1 LICINAAGWRRD
13 HDPVPVEIPS
23 GSCIIPLEIESAWT
37 RREREVAM
45 TDAAGVSERAA
56 FRVRL
61 ITEEHPWRWLS
72 AGWRDLRRAPGV
84 SLAYGA
90 AISVASFLLTAGLYL
105 TDLLYLLLPLAAG
118 FMFLGPIVA
127 VGLYEVSRRLEAG
140 RPVTFAD
147 AIMAWRVNLS
157 QIAGMGLVLML
168 FMLVWIRLA
177 TLIFALLFTGTPASW
192 EAFVNIVFFSLDGIP
207 LLVVGTIVG
216 GVLAALAFAIS
227 AIAIPI
233 LLDRDVGVVTAIAL
247 STEAVSRNWR
257 VMIGWAGLI
266 VLFTAGGLVTAY
278 LGLIVTLPLIGHA
291 SWHAYRDLIG
301 DAGDMTAR

>member
-1 LICINAAGWRRD
+1 
-13 HDPVPVEIPS
+13 
-23 GSCIIPLEIESAWT
+23 
-37 RREREVAM
+37 M

-72 AGWRDLRRAPGV
+72 AGWRDLRRAPEV

-90 AISVASFLLTAGLYL
+90 VISLASFALTAGLYL

-147 AIMAWRVNLS
+147 AIMAWRVNFS

-192 EAFVNIVFFSLDGIP
+192 EAFVNIVFFSVDGIP

-247 STEAVSRNWR
+247 SAEAVSRNWR

-301 DAGDMTAR
+301 DAADMTAR

>member
-1 LICINAAGWRRD
+1 
-13 HDPVPVEIPS
+13 
-23 GSCIIPLEIESAWT
+23 
-37 RREREVAM
+37 M
-45 TDAAGVSERAA
+45 TDVAASSEKAKLRT
-56 FRVRL
+56 RL
-61 ITEEHPWRWLS
+61 VTEEHPWRWLS
-72 AGWRDLRRAPGV
+72 AGWRDLRRAPEV

-90 AISVASFLLTAGLYL
+90 VISVASFALTAGLYL

-140 RPVTFAD
+140 RPVTFAG
-147 AIMAWRVNLS
+147 AIMAWRVNFS

-177 TLIFALLFTGTPASW
+177 TLIFALFFTGTPASW
-192 EAFVNIVFFSLDGIP
+192 EAFINIVFFSLDGIP
-207 LLVVGTIVG
+207 FLIVGTIVG

-227 AIAIPI
+227 AVAIPV

-247 STEAVSRNWR
+247 SAEAVSRNWR

-266 VLFTAGGLVTAY
+266 VLFTAGGLATAY

-301 DAGDMTAR
+301 DAGETTAR

>member
-1 LICINAAGWRRD
+1 
-13 HDPVPVEIPS
+13 
-23 GSCIIPLEIESAWT
+23 
-37 RREREVAM
+37 M
-45 TDAAGVSERAA
+45 TDAPGVSERAA

-61 ITEEHPWRWLS
+61 ITEEHPWLWLS
-72 AGWRDLRRAPGV
+72 AGWRDLRRAPQV

-90 AISVASFLLTAGLYL
+90 VISAASCALTAGLYV

-118 FMFLGPIVA
+118 FMFVGPIVA
-127 VGLYEVSRRLEAG
+127 VGFYEVSRRLEAD
-140 RPVTFAD
+140 RPVTFLD
-147 AIMAWRVNLS
+147 AITAWRANLS

-216 GVLAALAFAIS
+216 GFLAALAFAIG

-233 LLDRDVGVVTAIAL
+233 LLDRDVGLVTAITL
-247 STEAVSRNWR
+247 SFEAVSRNWR

-266 VLFTAGGLVTAY
+266 VLFTAGGLATAY

-301 DAGDMTAR
+301 DAGESAAM

>member
-1 LICINAAGWRRD
+1 
-13 HDPVPVEIPS
+13 
-23 GSCIIPLEIESAWT
+23 
-37 RREREVAM
+37 
-45 TDAAGVSERAA
+45 
-56 FRVRL
+56 
-61 ITEEHPWRWLS
+61 
-72 AGWRDLRRAPGV
+72 
-84 SLAYGA
+84 
-90 AISVASFLLTAGLYL
+90 
-105 TDLLYLLLPLAAG
+105 
-118 FMFLGPIVA
+118 MFLGPIVA

-147 AIMAWRVNLS
+147 AIMAWRVNFS
-157 QIAGMGLVLML
+157 QVAGMGLVLML

-192 EAFVNIVFFSLDGIP
+192 EAFVNIVFFSLDGVP
-207 LLVVGTIVG
+207 LLLVGTIVG

-227 AIAIPI
+227 AIAIPV

-247 STEAVSRNWR
+247 SAEAVSRNWR

-301 DAGDMTAR
+301 DAD

>member
-1 LICINAAGWRRD
+1 
-13 HDPVPVEIPS
+13 
-23 GSCIIPLEIESAWT
+23 
-37 RREREVAM
+37 M

-56 FRVRL
+56 YRVRL

-72 AGWRDLRRAPGV
+72 AGWRDLRRAPEV

-90 AISVASFLLTAGLYL
+90 VISAVSCALTAGLYV

-127 VGLYEVSRRLEAG
+127 VGFYEVSRRLETD
-140 RPVTFAD
+140 RPVTFLD
-147 AIMAWRVNLS
+147 AITAWRVNLS

-233 LLDRDVGVVTAIAL
+233 LLDRDVGLVTAIAL
-247 STEAVSRNWR
+247 SAEAVSRNWR

-266 VLFTAGGLVTAY
+266 VLFTAGGLATAY

-301 DAGDMTAR
+301 EGDELTAM